1 MLFRSIPGDINLP
14 VLFAVLT
21 AEHSKRSLKLT
32 KAAALLINI
41 IGVGSVLQIS
51 ASILRQGWLSSKSH
65 AAYGTAEDAA
75 EPCWYEFGE
84 GASALCVQWD
94 HAVPLWEAN
103 LKSHQVQ
110 PQLLQVQLPCV
121 SALQEHLCL
130 PACLGVS
137 KHDW

>member
-1 MLFRSIPGDINLP
+1 MLFHSIPGDINLP
-14 VLFAVLT
+14 MLFAVLT

-32 KAAALLINI
+32 KPAALLINI
-41 IGVGSVLQIS
+41 TGLGSVLHIS
-51 ASILRQGWLSSKSH
+51 ASILRQGWLSSKPH

-75 EPCWYEFGE
+75 ELYCYEFGG
-84 GASALCVQWD
+84 GASALCAQRD

-103 LKSHQVQ
+103 PKSHQVQ

-121 SALQEHLCL
+121 SAPQEHLCL
-130 PACLGVS
+130 PVYLGVS